1 VVVKMA
7 GISTYLANK
16 LLDHTLRNVAYT
28 PPTAV
33 YVALYTNNPTASGT
47 GTEVSGGGYA
57 RQQVTFN
64 ASSGGVITNNADVV
78 FPTATA
84 SWGTVTYVGIRDA
97 ATGGNLLYF
106 APLSVSKTI
115 DAGDQLKI
123 PAEQLSISIG

>member
-1 VVVKMA
+1 MA

-16 LLDHTLRNVAYT
+16 LLDHSLRNVSFT

-33 YVALYTNNPTASGT
+33 YVALYTSDPTAADT

-64 ASSGGVITNNADVV
+64 VASGGQITNNSDII

-84 SWGTVTYVGIRDA
+84 SWGTITHIGIRDA

-106 APLSVSKTI
+106 STLSIPKTI

-123 PAEQLSISIG
+123 PAGQLVINMV